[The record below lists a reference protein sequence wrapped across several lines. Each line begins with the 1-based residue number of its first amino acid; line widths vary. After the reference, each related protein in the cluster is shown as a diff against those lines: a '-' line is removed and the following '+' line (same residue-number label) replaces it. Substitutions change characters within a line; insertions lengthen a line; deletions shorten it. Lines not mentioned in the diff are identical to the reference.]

1 MLRIRYEPGGVRQV
15 MNGCASRLIGI
26 CLVSALFA
34 LSEPPVASAQET
46 SAQAQ
51 SPLPQQN
58 QPPVPGQPIMP
69 PINKEELPD
78 NPSPAPSNQE
88 ASTPAPS
95 PPAVTETAAPP
106 QPTGTAAAEAER
118 PVGTTAARPAGAAI
132 APPKQRQ
139 VRSFL
144 IKMGV
149 IAGAGAALG
158 TVAALSAASP
168 ARVPNTGSSR

>member
-1 MLRIRYEPGGVRQV
+1 

-26 CLVSALFA
+26 CLVSAL
-34 LSEPPVASAQET
+34 LVVSEPLVASAQEA

-51 SPLPQQN
+51 SPLPPPSQQN

-69 PINKEELPD
+69 PVNREELPD
-78 NPSPAPSNQE
+78 NPNPAPSNQG
-88 ASTPAPS
+88 AAPS
-95 PPAVTETAAPP
+95 APNQPAVTETTAPP

-149 IAGAGAALG
+149 IAGAGVALG

-168 ARVPNTGSSR
+168 ARVPNTASSR